1 MLLSA
6 TSNQPIGFQLGPSS
20 LKDTTVT
27 ILSGQKVHA
36 YKGEQGAAKP
46 LINQVV
52 GPSRDLPG
60 LHRGQRKLPRP
71 LTLSPFGLVCHI
83 AQQEVK
89 KKNNHPSKSR
99 YYLYIFMDIYIFTP
113 YCHCITC
120 P

>member
-1 MLLSA
+1 M
-6 TSNQPIGFQLGPSS
+6 
-20 LKDTTVT
+20 
-27 ILSGQKVHA
+27 
-36 YKGEQGAAKP
+36 GEQGAAKP

-89 KKNNHPSKSR
+89 KRIIILPNQ
-99 YYLYIFMDIYIFTP
+99 DTIYIYLWIFIFLRHIVIVLHVLD
-113 YCHCITC
+113 YNK
-120 P
+120 